1 MKIKAVLFDLDGVVF
16 DTEHHYTMFWSEIG
30 KQYFPNKKDF
40 ASIIKGHSLTD
51 ILQEQFSNY
60 KADWRKIENSLY
72 EMEKSMIFPYIEG
85 VEEFILKLQKTGIRT
100 CLVTSSDEIK
110 MRTVLSSR
118 PEIKK
123 YFPNMVIA
131 TDVEH
136 AKPAPDC
143 YLLGAKKCE
152 VTPEECI
159 VFEDSFAGIQA
170 GKSAGM
176 KVIALSTTNT
186 PESLIGKADK
196 IIPNFKNT
204 DISIIDF

>member
-1 MKIKAVLFDLDGVVF
+1 MKTKAVLFDLDGVVF
-16 DTEHHYTMFWSEIG
+16 DTEHNYSKFWTTIG
-30 KQYFPNKKDF
+30 NTYFPKNKDF
-40 ASIIKGHSLTD
+40 AAIIKGHSLTD
-51 ILQEQFSNY
+51 ILQEYFSDY
-60 KADWRKIENSLY
+60 KNDWQKIEKALY
-72 EMEKSMIFPYIEG
+72 KMEENMIFPYIDG
-85 VEEFILKLQKTGIRT
+85 VEKFITDLQNAGIKT

-110 MRTVLSSR
+110 MKTVLTSR

-123 YFPNMVIA
+123 YFPLMVIA

-143 YLLGAKKCE
+143 YLLGAKKCG
-152 VTPEECI
+152 VLPEECV

-186 PESLIGKADK
+186 KESLLDKTEK
-196 IIPNFKNT
+196 IIPNFKNI
-204 DISIIDF
+204 DISIIDR

>member
-51 ILQEQFSNY
+51 ILQEQFSDY
-60 KADWRKIENSLY
+60 KKDWQEIENSLY

-123 YFPNMVIA
+123 YFPLMVIA

-186 PESLIGKADK
+186 KESLLDKTEK
-196 IIPNFKNT
+196 IIPNFKNI
-204 DISIIDF
+204 DISIIDR